1 VSQWK
6 VLLEKTGVMDEMD
19 VMERTVV
26 EDAEGLVGLREEE
39 GGPDLQG
46 LGAQKAPVAQKVQK
60 APVAQKVQKA
70 PVAQKAQKVL
80 RAQKVHKAQKVLRAQ
95 KVPEVQR
102 AIASQIPIIY
112 GR

>member
-60 APVAQKVQKA
+60 APVAQK
-70 PVAQKAQKVL
+70 AQKVL

-95 KVPEVQR
+95 KVPV
-102 AIASQIPIIY
+102 AHKVLASQMPIIY